1 VTASFFPSL
10 ASQVRPVKIA
20 LTLAFA
26 ALAAGVSSAQTPPPQ
41 QPPSL
46 SEKVSAEIQKLKPL
60 QDAKNWDGMIA
71 LLDGVIP
78 TVGPASYDLAF
89 IQDMRARLLAGKD
102 QWAKAA
108 DTMELAL
115 RLSDASSPKFF
126 DKNKTLEMVL
136 FLAQINYQEATT
148 VKVPEIQRK
157 YLAKASDFIKRWLTT
172 APKPTPE
179 IMSFYATILL
189 QQAVADPK
197 NINQELLKL
206 ARAEVDKLFQTS
218 IRPKENLYFLLL
230 AILQQGNDIVRS
242 AEILELIVKQF
253 PTKKDYWPQLW
264 ATYLNL
270 ASDKTNDEST
280 SRPHFIR
287 AINTVERAQAQG
299 FMNTPKDN
307 FNLVSLYIQVNQFGK
322 ATDLLY
328 AGLKSGGIENDPKN
342 WVYLGYYYLQIN
354 RNLDALAVLKEASKL
369 FPTNGQ
375 FDLQIGEI
383 YRQDEKMKDARHNY
397 REALRKGGLDRPYA
411 VHTLLANVSYELED
425 FDDALKSII
434 QAEKLSDPKKEKDA
448 YLARLK
454 DAIQAAIADR
464 ESSRPTPTPTP
475 TKNL

>member
-1 VTASFFPSL
+1 
-10 ASQVRPVKIA
+10 
-20 LTLAFA
+20 
-26 ALAAGVSSAQTPPPQ
+26 
-41 QPPSL
+41 
-46 SEKVSAEIQKLKPL
+46 
-60 QDAKNWDGMIA
+60 MIA

>member
-1 VTASFFPSL
+1 VTASFSPSFSSH
-10 ASQVRPVKIA
+10 ARSAKTA
-20 LTLAFA
+20 LTLALT
-26 ALAAGVSSAQTPPPQ
+26 LAVFTAGGFSAQSAPPAPPP

-71 LLDGVIP
+71 LLDAVIP

-102 QWAKAA
+102 QWAKSAE
-108 DTMELAL
+108 TMEIAL
-115 RLSDASSPKFF
+115 QLSDASSPKFF

-148 VKVPEIQRK
+148 VKVPETQRK
-157 YLAKASDFIKRWLTT
+157 YLAKASEFIKRWLAT

-179 IMSFYATILL
+179 IMSFYATVLL

-197 NINQELLKL
+197 NVNHELLKL
-206 ARAEVDKLFQTS
+206 ARAEIDKLFQSS

-230 AILQQGNDIVRS
+230 AILQQGSDVARS
-242 AEILELIVKQF
+242 AEVLELIVNQF

-264 ATYLNL
+264 ASYLNL
-270 ASDKTNDEST
+270 ASDKNNDEASA
-280 SRPHFIR
+280 RPHFIR

-299 FMNTPKDN
+299 FMTTPKDN

-328 AGLKSGGIENDPKN
+328 AGLKNGGIENDPKN
-342 WVYLGYYYLQIN
+342 WIYLGYYYLQIN
-354 RNLDALAVLKEASKL
+354 RNLDALAVLKEAAKL

-383 YRQDEKMKDARHNY
+383 YRQDEKMKDARHHY

-411 VHTLLANVSYELED
+411 VHTLLANVSYEVED
-425 FDDALKSII
+425 FDEALKSIV
-434 QAEKLSDPKKEKDA
+434 QAEALSDPKKEKDA

-454 DAIQAAIADR
+454 EAILAAIADR
-464 ESSRPTPTPTP
+464 DSSKSP
-475 TKNL
+475 KSL

>member
-1 VTASFFPSL
+1 VTALFSPSSFRQL
-10 ASQVRPVKIA
+10 GACKIA
-20 LTLAFA
+20 LVLG
-26 ALAAGVSSAQTPPPQ
+26 LSSLPAVVCSGQNAPAQ
-41 QPPSL
+41 QPASL
-46 SEKVSAEIQKLKPL
+46 SEKVSTEIQKLKPL

-71 LLDGVIP
+71 LLDGIIP

-102 QWAKAA
+102 QWSKAA
-108 DTMELAL
+108 DTMEIAL
-115 RLSDASSPKFF
+115 KLSDASNPKFF

-148 VKVPEIQRK
+148 VKVPEAQRK
-157 YLAKASDFIKRWLTT
+157 YLAKASDYIKRWLTN

-179 IMSFYATILL
+179 IMSFYATVLL

-197 NINQELLKL
+197 NINQDLLKA

-242 AEILELIVKQF
+242 SEVLELIVKQF

-328 AGLKSGGIENDPKN
+328 AGLKNGGIENDPKN
-342 WVYLGYYYLQIN
+342 WIYLGYYYLQIN
-354 RNLDALAVLKEASKL
+354 RNLDALNVLKEATKL
-369 FPTNGQ
+369 FPSNGQ

-383 YRQDEKMKDARHNY
+383 YRQDEKMKDARHHY
-397 REALRKGGLDRPYA
+397 KEALRKGGLDRPQA

-425 FDDALKSII
+425 FDEAMKSIV
-434 QAEKLSDPKKEKDA
+434 QAEALADPKKEKDA

-454 DAIQAAIADR
+454 EAIQAAITDR
-464 ESSRPTPTPTP
+464 ESSKP
-475 TKNL
+475 TKNP

>member
-1 VTASFFPSL
+1 MTASFFTSL
-10 ASQVRPVKIA
+10 PFQARPAKIA
-20 LTLAFA
+20 LTLALAFA
-26 ALAAGVSSAQTPPPQ
+26 VFTSGASSAQTPPPPRPP

-71 LLDGVIP
+71 LLDAVLP
-78 TVGPASYDLAF
+78 TVGPASYDRAF

-102 QWAKAA
+102 QWAKSAE
-108 DTMELAL
+108 TMEIAL
-115 RLSDASSPKFF
+115 QLSDASSPKFF

-148 VKVPEIQRK
+148 VKVPETQRK
-157 YLAKASDFIKRWLTT
+157 YLAKASEFIKRWLTT

-197 NINQELLKL
+197 NVNQELLQL
-206 ARAEVDKLFQTS
+206 ARAEIDKLFQSS

-230 AILQQGNDIVRS
+230 AVLQQGSDVARS
-242 AEILELIVKQF
+242 AEVLELIVKQF

-264 ATYLNL
+264 ASYLNL
-270 ASDKTNDEST
+270 ASDKNNDEST

-342 WVYLGYYYLQIN
+342 WIYLGYYYLQIN
-354 RNLDALAVLKEASKL
+354 RNLDALSVLKEATKL

-383 YRQDEKMKDARHNY
+383 YRQDEKMKDARQHY
-397 REALRKGGLDRPYA
+397 REALRKGGLERPYA
-411 VHTLLANVSYELED
+411 VHTLLANVSYEVED
-425 FDDALKSII
+425 FDEALKSIV
-434 QAEKLSDPKKEKDA
+434 QAEALSDPKKEKDA

-454 DAIQAAIADR
+454 DAILAAIADR
-464 ESSRPTPTPTP
+464 DSSKSP
-475 TKNL
+475 KSL

>member
-1 VTASFFPSL
+1 M
-10 ASQVRPVKIA
+10 KIA

>member
-1 VTASFFPSL
+1 MTASFFPSL

-26 ALAAGVSSAQTPPPQ
+26 ALAAGVSSAQTTPPQ

-464 ESSRPTPTPTP
+464 ESSRPTPTPT
-475 TKNL
+475 KNL

>member
-1 VTASFFPSL
+1 
-10 ASQVRPVKIA
+10 
-20 LTLAFA
+20 
-26 ALAAGVSSAQTPPPQ
+26 
-41 QPPSL
+41 
-46 SEKVSAEIQKLKPL
+46 
-60 QDAKNWDGMIA
+60 MIA
-71 LLDGVIP
+71 LLDAVVP

-102 QWAKAA
+102 QWAKSAA
-108 DTMELAL
+108 TMEIAL
-115 RLSDASSPKFF
+115 QLSDASSPKFF

-148 VKVPEIQRK
+148 VKVPETQRK
-157 YLAKASDFIKRWLTT
+157 YLAKASEFIKRWLTT

-197 NINQELLKL
+197 NVNQELLQL
-206 ARAEVDKLFQTS
+206 ARAEIDKLFQSS

-230 AILQQGNDIVRS
+230 AVLQQGSDVARS
-242 AEILELIVKQF
+242 AEVLELIVKQF

-264 ATYLNL
+264 ASYLNL
-270 ASDKTNDEST
+270 ASDKNNDEST

-342 WVYLGYYYLQIN
+342 WIYLGYYYLQIN
-354 RNLDALAVLKEASKL
+354 RNLDALAVLKEATKL

-383 YRQDEKMKDARHNY
+383 YRQDEKMKDARHHY
-397 REALRKGGLDRPYA
+397 REALRKGGLERPYA
-411 VHTLLANVSYELED
+411 VHTLLANVSYEVED
-425 FDDALKSII
+425 FDEALKSIV
-434 QAEKLSDPKKEKDA
+434 QAEALSDPKKEKDA

-454 DAIQAAIADR
+454 DAILAAIADR
-464 ESSRPTPTPTP
+464 DSSKSP
-475 TKNL
+475 KSL

>member
-1 VTASFFPSL
+1 VTASFFTSCPTQARS
-10 ASQVRPVKIA
+10 AKIA
-20 LTLAFA
+20 LSL
-26 ALAAGVSSAQTPPPQ
+26 ALALAVFANGASAAQTPPPAPPA

-71 LLDGVIP
+71 LLDAVIP
-78 TVGPASYDLAF
+78 TVGPASYDRAF
-89 IQDMRARLLAGKD
+89 IEDMRARLLAGKD
-102 QWAKAA
+102 QWAKSAE
-108 DTMELAL
+108 TMELAL
-115 RLSDASSPKFF
+115 QLSDASSPKFF

-148 VKVPEIQRK
+148 IKVPEAQRK
-157 YLAKASDFIKRWLTT
+157 YLAKASEYIKRWLAT

-179 IMSFYATILL
+179 IMSFYATVLL

-197 NINQELLKL
+197 NINHELLKL
-206 ARAEVDKLFQTS
+206 ARAEIDKLFQSS

-230 AILQQGNDIVRS
+230 AILQQGSDVARS
-242 AEILELIVKQF
+242 AEVLEMIVKQF

-264 ATYLNL
+264 ASYLNL
-270 ASDKTNDEST
+270 ASDKNNDEST
-280 SRPHFIR
+280 ARPHFIR

-342 WVYLGYYYLQIN
+342 WIYLGYYYLQIN
-354 RNLDALAVLKEASKL
+354 RNLDALAVLKEATKL
-369 FPTNGQ
+369 FPANGQ

-383 YRQDEKMKDARHNY
+383 YRQDEKMKDARHHY

-411 VHTLLANVSYELED
+411 VHTLLANVSYEVED
-425 FDDALKSII
+425 FDEALKSIS
-434 QAEKLSDPKKEKDA
+434 QAEALSDPKKEKDA

-454 DAIQAAIADR
+454 DAILAAIADR
-464 ESSRPTPTPTP
+464 DSSKSP
-475 TKNL
+475 KSL

>member
-1 VTASFFPSL
+1 MTASFFSSL
-10 ASQVRPVKIA
+10 SCQVRPAK
-20 LTLAFA
+20 A
-26 ALAAGVSSAQTPPPQ
+26 ALALVLVSFATSVSSAQAPQ
-41 QPPSL
+41 PVSL
-46 SEKVSAEIQKLKPL
+46 SEKVSTEIQKLKPL

-71 LLDGVIP
+71 LLDGIIP
-78 TVGPASYDLAF
+78 SVGPASYDLAF

-108 DTMELAL
+108 ETMEIAL
-115 RLSDASSPKFF
+115 RVSDASNPKFF

-148 VKVPEIQRK
+148 IKVPEAQRK
-157 YLAKASDFIKRWLTT
+157 YLAKASEFIARWLAN

-179 IMSFYATILL
+179 IMSFHATVLL

-197 NINQELLKL
+197 NVNQELLKK
-206 ARAEVDKLFQTS
+206 ARTEVDKLFQTS

-230 AILQQGNDIVRS
+230 SILQQGNDIVRS
-242 AEILELIVKQF
+242 GEVLELIVKQF

-270 ASDKTNDEST
+270 ASDKTNDEAKA
-280 SRPHFIR
+280 RPHFIR
-287 AINTVERAQAQG
+287 AINTVERAQALG
-299 FMNTPKDN
+299 FMNSPKDN

-342 WVYLGYYYLQIN
+342 WVYLGYYYMQIN
-354 RNLDALAVLKEASKL
+354 RNLDAVSVLKEAAKL

-383 YRQDEKMKDARHNY
+383 YRQDEKMKDARHHY
-397 REALRKGGLDRPYA
+397 REALRKGGLDRPHA

-425 FDDALKSII
+425 FEEALKSII
-434 QAEKLSDPKKEKDA
+434 QAEALSDPKKEKDA
-448 YLARLK
+448 YLVRLK
-454 DAIQAAIADR
+454 EAIQMAINER
-464 ESSRPTPTPTP
+464 ESSQTTRSRNP
-475 TKNL
+475 